1 MASPLG
7 TYQPRCIPSLSSP
20 GWTTNLT
27 VVPHI
32 SERTLEWLCDQKGP
46 SARQRKKAYSFA
58 IEAYCSPS
66 SLRTNTCDSGLGIVH
81 VHCTCFRS
89 QKKSGRPYNVQL
101 SVHSATGVPRTTT
114 CECPAGKSGACS
126 HILAAVRLLALLK
139 QQGFAEPPPELSCT
153 ELPQQWRRPR
163 QKGIK
168 PASVLDVDWRA
179 PREGGV
185 QLPVTARLS
194 DASLD
199 YQDEA
204 SQVAAIQ
211 SLGAELEALGDFPFA
226 AVLLDVQAPLVKTK
240 AGLAPADSPLTYQQ
254 SDRPH
259 DFKTW
264 MSSTIAPG
272 AGTSCALPQLALLT
286 GAVQHT
292 FPDVLTVDEQL
303 ILMTCS
309 EAVIFLERE
318 VHLCLR
324 LEQLLL
330 EDFTIIFKSVY
341 FIALCG
347 NHTLKT
353 FHFTDRLATT

>member
-1 MASPLG
+1 M
-7 TYQPRCIPSLSSP
+7 
-20 GWTTNLT
+20 

-66 SLRTNTCDSGLGIVH
+66 SLRTNTCDSG
-81 VHCTCFRS
+81 S

-126 HILAAVRLLALLK
+126 QILAAVRRLVLLK
-139 QQGFAEPPPELSCT
+139 QQGFAELPPELSCT
-153 ELPQQWRRPR
+153 ELPQKWRRPR
-163 QKGIK
+163 QEGIK

-179 PREGGV
+179 PREG
-185 QLPVTARLS
+185 

-211 SLGAELEALGDFPFA
+211 SLGAELESLGDFPFA

-254 SDRPH
+254 SDRAH

-272 AGTSCALPQLALLT
+272 AGTNCAVPRLALFT

-292 FPDVLTVDEQL
+292 FSDVLTADEQQ
-303 ILMTCS
+303 ILKHLQLALE
-309 EAVIFLERE
+309 EAQDLEANTRQQALSDRWHSARQPHRHSLTASTFGSVIKRKEWTE
-318 VHLCLR
+318 
-324 LEQLLL
+324 
-330 EDFTIIFKSVY
+330 
-341 FIALCG
+341 
-347 NHTLKT
+347 
-353 FHFTDRLATT
+353 